1 MVFVHNDCCMLFMDY
16 VALLYVLLRCSSVR
30 NAEFMTPAK
39 KKYEDKL
46 FPEFLV
52 LGFWYSIHLMSWSL
66 SLGIKLVRA
75 WSCPLILYIT
85 LKFSLFSTRNLCLV
99 HFEIHRP
106 PNMTQYE
113 GHKLNFRFVRSRFS
127 LHCRCWYYSGLWMT
141 LIVRWLKKP
150 PKFRDFIFAKSS
162 MSGMLWKFS
171 ALSN

>member
-1 MVFVHNDCCMLFMDY
+1 
-16 VALLYVLLRCSSVR
+16 
-30 NAEFMTPAK
+30 
-39 KKYEDKL
+39 
-46 FPEFLV
+46 
-52 LGFWYSIHLMSWSL
+52 MSWSL
-66 SLGIKLVRA
+66 SLGIKVVRA

-171 ALSN
+171 ALSNWNKMGIHQSISLLITYLKKCLPMIQSLNFLLLR